1 MSTAPKHYI
10 TPEEYL
16 ELERKSERRSEYLDG
31 EVFPMAGASRNHG
44 LITTNLVGELR
55 QKLRGRPC
63 NVYSSS
69 LGVRVS
75 PTGLYT
81 YPDIVVTCG
90 EEQFLDNSNDLLLNP
105 VLIIEV
111 LSDSTKDYDRG
122 GKFES
127 YRTLTSLKEYLTIAQ
142 DKVHIE
148 QWQRRNDQRWLLSE
162 HFETAVSIML
172 TSIDVELLSADI
184 YGKVKP

>member
-1 MSTAPKHYI
+1 MSTVPKHYI

-16 ELERKSERRSEYLDG
+16 EQEQKSEWRSEYFDG
-31 EVFPMAGASRNHG
+31 EVFPMSGASRYHG
-44 LITTNLVGELR
+44 LIVTNLVR
-55 QKLRGRPC
+55 NISQKLDDRPC

-69 LGVRVS
+69 LRVRVS

-81 YPDIVVTCG
+81 YPDVVVTCG
-90 EEQFLDNSNDLLLNP
+90 EEQFLDKSDDTLLNP

-127 YRTLTSLKEYLTIAQ
+127 YRTLPSLREYVTIAQ
-142 DKVHIE
+142 DKIHIE
-148 QWQRRNDQRWLLSE
+148 QHQCQGSGRWLLLE
-162 HFETAVSIML
+162 HFDNAESIVFNSIEIELSVS
-172 TSIDVELLSADI
+172 EI
-184 YGKVKP
+184 YKKVKF